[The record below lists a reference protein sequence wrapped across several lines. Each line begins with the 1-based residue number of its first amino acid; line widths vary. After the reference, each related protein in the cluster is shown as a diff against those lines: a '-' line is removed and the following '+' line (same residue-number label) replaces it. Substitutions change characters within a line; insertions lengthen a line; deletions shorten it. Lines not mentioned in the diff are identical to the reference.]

1 MHYALQMM
9 RVVNWSWRCRGEKEH
24 KVEEDMHKVTNVM
37 MEVVMKMVMVL
48 KMMEL
53 MVDCIANL
61 VRDGNVD
68 GTQTFG
74 LGDIE
79 KAAKKDKQR
88 KI

>member
-9 RVVNWSWRCRGEKEH
+9 KVVNWSWRCRGEKEYE
-24 KVEEDMHKVTNVM
+24 VDEDMHKVMNVI
-37 MEVVMKMVMVL
+37 MEVVTKMVVVL

-53 MVDCIANL
+53 MVDCIATL

-68 GTQTFG
+68 GTQTSG

-79 KAAKKDKQR
+79 KAAKKR
-88 KI
+88 

>member
-1 MHYALQMM
+1 MHYALQMIK
-9 RVVNWSWRCRGEKEH
+9 VVNWSWRCRGQKEH
-24 KVEEDMHKVTNVM
+24 KVEEDMHKVMNMM
-37 MEVVMKMVMVL
+37 MEVVMKMVVVL

-68 GTQTFG
+68 RTQTFG

-88 KI
+88 KM

>member
-1 MHYALQMM
+1 
-9 RVVNWSWRCRGEKEH
+9 
-24 KVEEDMHKVTNVM
+24 
-37 MEVVMKMVMVL
+37 MKMVVVL

-53 MVDCIANL
+53 MVDCIATL

-79 KAAKKDKQR
+79 KAAKKDKQQ
-88 KI
+88 KM

>member
-9 RVVNWSWRCRGEKEH
+9 KVVNWSWRCRGEKEH
-24 KVEEDMHKVTNVM
+24 KVEEDMHKVMNVM
-37 MEVVMKMVMVL
+37 MEVVMKMVVVL
-48 KMMEL
+48 KMM

-61 VRDGNVD
+61 VRDWNVD

-79 KAAKKDKQR
+79 KAAKKDKQQ
-88 KI
+88 KM